1 MKRYSISQ
9 TCTGYYEEKNSKFYA
24 YLAPCADQTACE
36 TFIRHIRSL
45 HPEAG
50 HHCYAYQIYKTGE
63 QPVCAYSD
71 DGEPSGTAGKPIFQP
86 LLHGHLFNV
95 CLVVSRKYGGTQLG
109 TGGLARAY
117 AKAAASA
124 LKQADVL
131 EIEERIKTE
140 LHGEFH
146 NEASIRHVCSAAG
159 AHVTHAEYL
168 TDKVILQLEVKQ
180 EKHRDLLSQLH
191 KQNLLKTV
199 GPET

>member
-1 MKRYSISQ
+1 MKRFSISQ
-9 TCTGYYEEKNSKFYA
+9 PCTGYYEEKNSKFYA
-24 YLAPCADQTACE
+24 YLAPCVDQTACE
-36 TFIRHIRSL
+36 TFIAKIRSL

-50 HHCYAYQIYKTGE
+50 HHCYAYQLY
-63 QPVCAYSD
+63 QPGQQAVCAYSD
-71 DGEPSGTAGKPIFQP
+71 DGEPSGTAGKPLYQP

-146 NEASIRHVCSAAG
+146 NEANIRHVCASAG
-159 AHVTHAEYL
+159 ARITQAEYL